1 LIKGLIVLNYCD
13 LYVGSYVE
21 YTVKP
26 GYNGTFVVLKPGYN
40 GTFVVLKPGYNG
52 TFVVLKPG
60 YNGAFVV
67 LKSVINP
74 TFLWSSKR
82 IEVSMNT
89 ESPWEKR

>member
-1 LIKGLIVLNYCD
+1 MIKGLIVLNYCD

-40 GTFVVLKPGYNG
+40 G
-52 TFVVLKPG
+52 
-60 YNGAFVV
+60 AFVV

-82 IEVSMNT
+82 IEVQ
-89 ESPWEKR
+89 